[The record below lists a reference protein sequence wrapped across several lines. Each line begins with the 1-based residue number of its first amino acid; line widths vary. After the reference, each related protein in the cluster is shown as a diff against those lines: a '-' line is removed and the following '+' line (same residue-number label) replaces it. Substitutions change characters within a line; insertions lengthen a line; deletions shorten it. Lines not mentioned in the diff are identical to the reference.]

1 MWWNLVFS
9 SAGFAGGFAY
19 LPNVRSDQASFS
31 LQGVDAF
38 SLIDDDFVQVV
49 DGSLQVGY
57 HEFEFGESGFR
68 ILHWSC
74 TLMVGYYS

>member
-1 MWWNLVFS
+1 
-9 SAGFAGGFAY
+9 
-19 LPNVRSDQASFS
+19 
-31 LQGVDAF
+31 
-38 SLIDDDFVQVV
+38 V

-74 TLMVGYYS
+74 MLMVGYYS